1 MYHQHTHHLT
11 GTAQFCSKLDDGIQS
26 ELFWDQH
33 QMLLT
38 RRQTLQ
44 SSAKAG
50 IDSTKVGIHVS
61 LQKAMFPLSCGLGS
75 VAAFVCA
82 HDHMRSLVWA
92 SLVTVTEWPCLMLVF
107 SEMILFCGALCP
119 SCYFKV
125 NTQLTPEGLCLFFV
139 KGNN

>member
-11 GTAQFCSKLDDGIQS
+11 GTALFCSKLDDGIQS
-26 ELFWDQH
+26 ELFWDQY
-33 QMLLT
+33 QKLLT

-44 SSAKAG
+44 SSARLELTARKWAFMLACRRQCFLF
-50 IDSTKVGIHVS
+50 H
-61 LQKAMFPLSCGLGS
+61 GS
-75 VAAFVCA
+75 VAAFICA
-82 HDHMRSLVWA
+82 HDHMRSPVWA